1 MLKAVKQ
8 AAAIAHSGWMQ
19 LGNTI
24 DFTDTHRQYR
34 KPKETQRNPNNPNKP
49 KKSQRN
55 PQRRSHSMPGK
66 KKPHMH
72 DTQRASSLN
81 SSSFYLSITSYH
93 PSQPQCPV
101 ARSLA
106 RPLANCPRRP
116 RCRSGSSTKKSWPK
130 ARNVQTL
137 GYRLTSLAA
146 KVEDRWLANDFFI
159 MLKPCLRCS
168 SSTTPITKSNS
179 QTSRRP
185 CKISTAKSAN
195 SGRILKNCEPVCKAA
210 WEQYLAYL
218 GGLRRIL
225 VRFHGLFAGHHVNMQ
240 CLFSL
245 SSPHMMPH

>member
-1 MLKAVKQ
+1 M
-8 AAAIAHSGWMQ
+8 SG
-19 LGNTI
+19 
-24 DFTDTHRQYR
+24 
-34 KPKETQRNPNNPNKP
+34 
-49 KKSQRN
+49 
-55 PQRRSHSMPGK
+55 RS
-66 KKPHMH
+66 
-72 DTQRASSLN
+72 
-81 SSSFYLSITSYH
+81 I
-93 PSQPQCPV
+93 V
-101 ARSLA
+101 
-106 RPLANCPRRP
+106 
-116 RCRSGSSTKKSWPK
+116 GSSTGQLFPTAPVPVGQQYEEKLAAK

-146 KVEDRWLANDFFI
+146 KVEDQWLANDFFV

-225 VRFHGLFAGHHVNMQ
+225 VRFHGLFAGHHVNM
-240 CLFSL
+240 
-245 SSPHMMPH
+245 